1 MSPSDV
7 ATRTLLSLIQRRKLL
22 VERDWF
28 LDVVEEIA
36 YMLEV
41 TERPSWEDIAKDVVD
56 ILMEHDGVIE
66 LFGADDELVPVI
78 AAALKRYNS

>member
-1 MSPSDV
+1 MTPSDI

-41 TERPSWEDIAKDVVD
+41 TERPSWEDIARDLVE
-56 ILMEHDGVIE
+56 ILIEHDGVIE

-78 AAALKRYNS
+78 AASLRRYHS